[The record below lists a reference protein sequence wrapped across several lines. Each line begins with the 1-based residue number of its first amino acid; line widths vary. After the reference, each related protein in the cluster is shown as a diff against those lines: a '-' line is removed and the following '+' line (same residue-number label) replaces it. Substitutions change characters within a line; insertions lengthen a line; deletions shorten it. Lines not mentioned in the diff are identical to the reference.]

1 MARQLWLLRH
11 AEAEPHG
18 SREDSQRRLT
28 DRGEEQARLAG
39 VAIARLQP
47 EFDAILYSPKVR
59 AARTAEIA
67 AEAFS
72 EEQRAVMQAHAPLAG
87 GFGAADA
94 LEALAAAGPDARVLL
109 VGHEP
114 DLSQTAGQL
123 TGGRVDIKKGG
134 LAVLRLE
141 SASAELAILLRPRE
155 IALLAGVPVGG
166 H

>member
-1 MARQLWLLRH
+1 MVRQLWLLRH

-39 VAIARLQP
+39 LAIARLQAR
-47 EFDAILYSPKVR
+47 FDAILVSPKVR
-59 AARTAEIA
+59 AARTAELA

-72 EEQRAVMQAHAPLAG
+72 EEQRALVRAYPQLAG
-87 GFGAADA
+87 GFRAADA
-94 LEALAAAGPDARVLL
+94 LEALAAAGPEGRVLL

-114 DLSQTAGQL
+114 DLSQTAGEL
-123 TGGRVDIKKGG
+123 TGGRVDVKKGG
-134 LAVLRLE
+134 LAVLRLDGGG
-141 SASAELAILLRPRE
+141 AELAILLRPRE
-155 IALLAGVPVGG
+155 VAMLAGVPVGG